1 MSVYPVEEVD
11 TVFRRL
17 SQCQINGRAVLRVCS
32 DADSF
37 GKVSS
42 SSVFQSGSVDS
53 FPPLSPTTD
62 EPMLSPS
69 PDVADGS
76 GTNGIGFFLS

>member
-1 MSVYPVEEVD
+1 VYSVYPVEEVD

-37 GKVSS
+37 GNISS
-42 SSVFQSGSVDS
+42 SSVFQSTSVDS
-53 FPPLSPTTD
+53 FPPCSPTPD
-62 EPMLSPS
+62 EPMRS
-69 PDVADGS
+69 PDFPDGS
-76 GTNGIGFFLS
+76 ADNGKGFFLP